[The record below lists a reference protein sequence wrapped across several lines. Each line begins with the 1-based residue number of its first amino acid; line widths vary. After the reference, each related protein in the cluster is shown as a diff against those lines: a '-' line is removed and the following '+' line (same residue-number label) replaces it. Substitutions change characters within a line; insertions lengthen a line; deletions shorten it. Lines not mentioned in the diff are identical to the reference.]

1 MIFDFSPLFR
11 GLNTHLPIF
20 GNPTMRVS
28 EFYLNEGREKTHA
41 VNLVSAINL
50 NFRAYDTLGEA
61 TVLFAAAIGVMTIMR
76 KKSRKKIEEG
86 DESEG

>member
-1 MIFDFSPLFR
+1 M
-11 GLNTHLPIF
+11 
-20 GNPTMRVS
+20 
-28 EFYLNEGREKTHA
+28 THA

-61 TVLFAAAIGVMTIMR
+61 TVLFAAAIGVMTVMR
-76 KKSRKKIEEG
+76 KKSRKKIEER